1 MRRSEVPEENYWD
14 CWKWLWGTL
23 ALEEEEVNLCGGRSF
38 YEWWRRA
45 LDGGSL
51 RCRGSGGQERR
62 LEEVDGG
69 DQGGPGQY
77 LLGPTSKRT

>member
-1 MRRSEVPEENYWD
+1 M
-14 CWKWLWGTL
+14 GMGAL
-23 ALEEEEVNLCGGRSF
+23 AWFEEEEGNLCGGRSF
-38 YEWWRRA
+38 YEWRRRA

-62 LEEVDGG
+62 LEVDGG